1 MTWTGRVNSKLNVN
15 TIPKA
20 WLLLVVISALW
31 LVSVSA
37 TGSNE
42 LDFEHNE
49 HTTPWI
55 STRQPGRF
63 LLHDGERN
71 HRGHNWCGGG
81 RAPNFAC
88 RLILPWP
95 KFRNPQCCSTRNN
108 NRRCFDV
115 GADNDDRC
123 GSCTHC
129 CRPSGRKCCGGV
141 CVDLLSNR
149 NNCGRCGK
157 RCRHRVRCQNGIC
170 GYNGSPSDDED
181 D

>member
-1 MTWTGRVNSKLNVN
+1 MEFRKVNFKLNMN
-15 TIPKA
+15 TVPKV

-37 TGSNE
+37 TDSDE
-42 LDFEHNE
+42 LDFEDKLD
-49 HTTPWI
+49 TTPWI

-63 LLHDGERN
+63 LLQNGGRN
-71 HRGHNWCGGG
+71 PQRRNWCGGG

-95 KFRNPQCCSTRNN
+95 EFRNPQCCWTRNN

-115 GADNDDRC
+115 GADNDLRC
-123 GSCTHC
+123 GSCTRS

-141 CVDLLSNR
+141 CVDLLSDR
-149 NNCGRCGK
+149 NNCGRCGN
-157 RCRHRVRCQNGIC
+157 RCRGRVRCQNGIC
-170 GYNGSPSDDED
+170 GYNGGPRGDGDD
-181 D
+181 